1 MRKKALL
8 IGCNYP
14 GTTVELKGCVNDVNQ
29 IKKCLVVRFGFS
41 DEDITVLIDTDDSYT
56 QPTGKNIYN
65 VLTCLVGSAE
75 PGDILFIHYS
85 GHGTRFPLETGEE
98 DETGYDE
105 CLVPCDMNFIF
116 DDDLREIVDQVPE
129 GCHITIVTDSCHSGG
144 LIDGAKEQIGDS
156 TKHRHGY
163 GYGYGYGGLRGQHS
177 MEVAFKSRGIQFP
190 SEFRHYNHWREQEEE
205 KNEKEINGYWRHGH
219 VKNRALPLP
228 TLIAILN
235 EKTGKDENKVDVGNL
250 RSTLFKIFGDEVSP
264 KVKKSMN
271 KNKNKNKAQIN
282 AKVEGENG
290 GSKGYSSQG
299 MVGSKA
305 QVFLKLQRKL
315 ERAEYARKV
324 ALAEQAVADIGN
336 QKAYN
341 NGAISSS
348 KRGLPRGGILISG
361 CQTDQISGD
370 VMPAG
375 KDAAPHGAFSNAI
388 LTIIADSDG
397 HDITNSEL
405 VLKARK
411 LLKTNGFA
419 QQPGLYCNDDD
430 VDASFL
436 LAAHI

>member
-1 MRKKALL
+1 MVVAVRQD
-8 IGCNYP
+8 
-14 GTTVELKGCVNDVNQ
+14 GTLWHG
-29 IKKCLVVRFGFS
+29 
-41 DEDITVLIDTDDSYT
+41 VL
-56 QPTGKNIYN
+56 
-65 VLTCLVGSAE
+65 
-75 PGDILFIHYS
+75 
-85 GHGTRFPLETGEE
+85 
-98 DETGYDE
+98 
-105 CLVPCDMNFIF
+105 
-116 DDDLREIVDQVPE
+116 
-129 GCHITIVTDSCHSGG
+129 
-144 LIDGAKEQIGDS
+144 
-156 TKHRHGY
+156 
-163 GYGYGYGGLRGQHS
+163 
-177 MEVAFKSRGIQFP
+177 QFP
-190 SEFRHYNHWREQEEE
+190 SEFCHYNHWREQEEE

-219 VKNRALPLP
+219 VKNRALPFP

-235 EKTGKDENKVDVGNL
+235 EKTGKDENEVDVGNL
-250 RSTLFKIFGDEVSP
+250 RLTLFKIFGNEVSP

-282 AKVEGENG
+282 AKVKGENG

-324 ALAEQAVADIGN
+324 ALTEQTVADIGN

-348 KRGLPRGGILISG
+348 KRGLPRGGILING

-370 VMPAG
+370 
-375 KDAAPHGAFSNAI
+375 
-388 LTIIADSDG
+388 
-397 HDITNSEL
+397 
-405 VLKARK
+405 ARK

-430 VDASFL
+430 VNASFL

>member
-1 MRKKALL
+1 M
-8 IGCNYP
+8 
-14 GTTVELKGCVNDVNQ
+14 
-29 IKKCLVVRFGFS
+29 
-41 DEDITVLIDTDDSYT
+41 
-56 QPTGKNIYN
+56 
-65 VLTCLVGSAE
+65 
-75 PGDILFIHYS
+75 
-85 GHGTRFPLETGEE
+85 
-98 DETGYDE
+98 
-105 CLVPCDMNFIF
+105 
-116 DDDLREIVDQVPE
+116 
-129 GCHITIVTDSCHSGG
+129 
-144 LIDGAKEQIGDS
+144 
-156 TKHRHGY
+156 
-163 GYGYGYGGLRGQHS
+163 
-177 MEVAFKSRGIQFP
+177 FP
-190 SEFRHYNHWREQEEE
+190 SEFRHYNHWREKEEE

-228 TLIAILN
+228 ALIAILN
-235 EKTGKDENKVDVGNL
+235 EKTGKDENEVDVGNL
-250 RSTLFKIFGDEVSP
+250 RLTLFKIFGNEVSP

-271 KNKNKNKAQIN
+271 KNKHKNKAQIN
-282 AKVEGENG
+282 AKVKGENG

-324 ALAEQAVADIGN
+324 ALTEQTVANIGN

-348 KRGLPRGGILISG
+348 KRGLPRGGILING

-370 VMPAG
+370 VIPSG
-375 KDAAPHGAFSNAI
+375 KDAVPHGAFSNAI
-388 LTIIADSDG
+388 LTIIIDSDG

-430 VDASFL
+430 VNASFL